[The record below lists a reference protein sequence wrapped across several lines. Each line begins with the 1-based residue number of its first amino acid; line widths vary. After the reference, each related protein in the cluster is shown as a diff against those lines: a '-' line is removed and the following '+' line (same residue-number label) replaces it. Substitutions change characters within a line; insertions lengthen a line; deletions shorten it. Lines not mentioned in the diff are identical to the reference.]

1 MRRHPS
7 FSCYRNFVN
16 LLLCFINT
24 PCCICCKPD
33 IFGIIKGIDSLNQAN
48 CSDGEEI
55 LCIVADCLVFFDDM
69 SNEAQ
74 ITFDKNVFCFE
85 ITLRIFLHIISF
97 FRCCEGLGK

>member
-1 MRRHPS
+1 MHEN
-7 FSCYRNFVN
+7 FIFNTSCGIGPEPYTFVR
-16 LLLCFINT
+16 
-24 PCCICCKPD
+24 
-33 IFGIIKGIDSLNQAN
+33 IKGDHSLNQAN